1 MPDFCLFFTFNLNG
15 SNFDLLACKLGEL
28 YIKNSHPMITYNIL
42 GTSSS
47 IFIEFCG
54 IEFSANMVPWPISE
68 TLCCG
73 AQTERGEF
81 ELGRRG
87 EYHATLFPLPN

>member
-68 TLCCG
+68 TLC
-73 AQTERGEF
+73 ADAILSRRAVPFRQGEQHCILTY
-81 ELGRRG
+81 EA
-87 EYHATLFPLPN
+87 H

>member
-68 TLCCG
+68 TLCTDAIRIECLD
-73 AQTERGEF
+73 EV
-81 ELGRRG
+81 LKD
-87 EYHATLFPLPN
+87 YSNDKVMKLMLM